1 MPSSKIFAQPDFAP
15 QGKKLVSRDDVDMS
29 NLEDSLPV
37 ICLEGNEK
45 EEETVDQSWR
55 NKTSKEQEESI
66 VAVNHKDNGIE
77 TINFKPMNLPFSHA
91 TFEERVDFQ
100 MDTNTEKKV
109 EPKVEK
115 QASPQHGQH
124 VQYAQHTPK
133 SATSNKKVV
142 YSTAKRTV
150 PPLYR
155 PKTNKKIWFI
165 AFWILFVILIGVIIA
180 IIIK

>member
-1 MPSSKIFAQPDFAP
+1 MPSSKIFAQSDFAP
-15 QGKKLVSRDDVDMS
+15 QGKKFVSREDVDMS

-45 EEETVDQSWR
+45 EEKTIDQSWR

-66 VAVNHKDNGIE
+66 VAINHKDNGIE

-100 MDTNTEKKV
+100 MDTNS
-109 EPKVEK
+109 EPEAEVEK

-124 VQYAQHTPK
+124 VQHTPK

-150 PPLYR
+150 PTLYR
-155 PKTNKKIWFI
+155 PKQNKKIWFI